1 MDLFL
6 MVINIIMFYVAILNV
21 SDGEHPI
28 MWGVVAMSLV
38 INNLYIAFK
47 GGNEDE

>member
-6 MVINIIMFYVAILNV
+6 MIINIIMFYVAILNV
-21 SDGEHPI
+21 SAGEHPI
-28 MWGVVAMSLV
+28 PWGVVAMALV

-47 GGNEDE
+47 GENEDE

>member
-28 MWGVVAMSLV
+28 LWGVVAMALV
-38 INNLYIAFK
+38 INNLYIAMR
-47 GGNEDE
+47 GDNGNE

>member
-6 MVINIIMFYVAILNV
+6 MIINIIMFYVAILNV
-21 SDGEHPI
+21 SAGEHPI
-28 MWGVVAMSLV
+28 LWGVVAMALV
-38 INNLYIAFK
+38 INNLYIAFE